1 MVAGWLTHARD
12 SDVDSGNTVLDF
24 MKLEQERGIT
34 IKAAAITF
42 NWEGHKINLID
53 TPGTRAPHALA
64 LRLVITV

>member
-1 MVAGWLTHARD
+1 
-12 SDVDSGNTVLDF
+12 VDSGNTVLDF

-53 TPGTRAPHALA
+53 TPGTRAHTPWP
-64 LRLVITV
+64 RLHSSRAQ

>member
-1 MVAGWLTHARD
+1 
-12 SDVDSGNTVLDF
+12 VDSGNTVLDF

-53 TPGTRAPHALA
+53 TPGTRAPHTPWLHLRSILA
-64 LRLVITV
+64 RTVITV

>member
-1 MVAGWLTHARD
+1 
-12 SDVDSGNTVLDF
+12 

-53 TPGTRAPHALA
+53 TPGTRAHALA
-64 LRLVITV
+64 PRLQHSDHRLNTHTRPTTHNDGRWVGLLC

>member
-1 MVAGWLTHARD
+1 
-12 SDVDSGNTVLDF
+12 

-53 TPGTRAPHALA
+53 TPGTRAHRPWP
-64 LRLVITV
+64 RLHSSRAQ